1 MKKGLVFLAGA
12 AGAVWV
18 IATVF
23 TAPGERRA
31 PADGASKE
39 PPQAQAVQG
48 LRMEGADPQGR
59 RWYLDAANATAD
71 TKGAMGRL
79 SGVEFRLETE
89 QGPLRATAGACDV
102 MTATG
107 ATLEG
112 GVELVWGQWRATLDS
127 ARYLRPEGRI
137 LSESPVEVSGEGVSL
152 HGQGIEIDVAAG
164 LAHVKGRVHA
174 VLGKK
179 G

>member
-1 MKKGLVFLAGA
+1 MKKGFLLLAAA

-18 IATVF
+18 VATVF
-23 TAPGERRA
+23 TPPEERPA
-31 PADGASKE
+31 PADGTAKE

-48 LRMEGADPQGR
+48 LRMEGADPKGR
-59 RWYLDAANATAD
+59 RWFLDAANATAD

-79 SGVEFRLETE
+79 TGVDFRLETE

-102 MTATG
+102 MTAKG

-112 GVELVWGQWRATLDS
+112 GVELAWGQWRARLDS

-137 LSESPVEVSGEGVSL
+137 VSESPVNVSGDGVSL
-152 HGQGIEIDVAAG
+152 HGQGIEIDVDAG